1 MELLNFWL
9 EAPGDA
15 ARWLRGIIARRAD
28 YSPAEPRSVSPE
40 LISQTLSLGG
50 AGLKSKGLA
59 KPSKRAPKQRG
70 HSNAAGGEKEPGDG
84 SGSSRNWTPAQCELL
99 MTLPCV
105 GNVARLQCAP
115 THLPSAARP
124 TLWVSAALGG
134 MQAVLHVLY
143 ASFNC
148 IFFTY

>member
-70 HSNAAGGEKEPGDG
+70 HSNAAGDEIKRATALVRRATGRRR
-84 SGSSRNWTPAQCELL
+84 SASS
-99 MTLPCV
+99 
-105 GNVARLQCAP
+105 
-115 THLPSAARP
+115 
-124 TLWVSAALGG
+124 
-134 MQAVLHVLY
+134 
-143 ASFNC
+143 
-148 IFFTY
+148 